1 MVNSY
6 NKNIKPRLLPERSFL
21 YFRFP
26 TKDFRKTRD
35 VYIPMLDN
43 CDISESQKSTLG
55 TYELLGRSGN
65 LFAYHGAR
73 SRDIKLRFSINL
85 MSIMEYKY
93 SIGLNSVFDLQN
105 TETGQEYEQSR
116 FFQNAIPY
124 RNPKPSFFNL
134 AAVQYAKE
142 IISQL
147 DITPNISTI
156 PGNRTEIQEGP
167 GGLPVKND
175 KLEFSVNALAYWI
188 CILRTSVL
196 NNSKD
201 TSLGPPSIYLSHG
214 LLYKN
219 IPCVCTNVS
228 IKIIDKGGF
237 DVISFT
243 PKVVEVSLDLSENR
257 VGDFGDFNP
266 FDRIQGENLTG
277 WESALEYG
285 TMDNWYESSEDDLLL
300 DSNFYKAL
308 NSKE

>member
-65 LFAYHGAR
+65 LFAYHGAK

-93 SIGLNSVFDLQN
+93 SIGLNSVFDFQN
-105 TETGQEYEQSR
+105 TEGGQEYEQSR
-116 FFQNAIPY
+116 FFQNATLY
-124 RNPKPSFFNL
+124 KNYKPSLFNL
-134 AAVQYAKE
+134 AAVEYAKE
-142 IISQL
+142 IISRL
-147 DITPNISTI
+147 DITPNISTVT
-156 PGNRTEIQEGP
+156 GNSNDIQKGP
-167 GGLPVKND
+167 SGLPIKND

-228 IKIIDKGGF
+228 IKIIDKG
-237 DVISFT
+237 
-243 PKVVEVSLDLSENR
+243 DL
-257 VGDFGDFNP
+257 
-266 FDRIQGENLTG
+266 
-277 WESALEYG
+277 
-285 TMDNWYESSEDDLLL
+285 MLLVL
-300 DSNFYKAL
+300 LQKL
-308 NSKE
+308 LK